1 MGAESQMAG
10 TQEAKR
16 KAGTKSD
23 AAGRSERVSPAD
35 AVSEGSLKMRF
46 AKASWNTGKT
56 S

>member
-1 MGAESQMAG
+1 MGAESQMDG

-16 KAGTKSD
+16 EDGTMSD
-23 AAGRSERVSPAD
+23 IAWRSERVSPTD
-35 AVSEGSLKMRF
+35 TVSEGSLKMRF